1 MTIVDNIE
9 ALLISWLEAKRL
21 AEPALLNW
29 RVLRSWDDSPSEGPE
44 LVVTCT
50 AVDVIHDEDGIVR
63 AGDIEWTISI
73 EQPYDGQGLHALTEA
88 RGILEGILDD
98 VRDAWSSRYADCV
111 VTHNAEAEP
120 VSDGLRYIS
129 TFSGNVFCNF

>member
-9 ALLISWLEAKRL
+9 SLLITWLEAKRQ
-21 AEPALLNW
+21 EQPALLNW
-29 RVLRSWDDSPSEGPE
+29 RVLPAWDDSQSEGPE

-50 AVDVIHDEDGIVR
+50 AVDVVRDEDGIVR

-73 EQPYDGQGLHALTEA
+73 EQPYDGQGLNELTEA
-88 RGILEGILDD
+88 RGILEGILND
-98 VRDAWSSRYADCV
+98 VRDAWSSRYGDCV

>member
-9 ALLISWLEAKRL
+9 SLLIEWLEGKRQ
-21 AEPALLNW
+21 EQPTLLNW
-29 RVLRSWDDSPSEGPE
+29 RVLPAWDDSPSEGPE

-73 EQPYDGQGLHALTEA
+73 EQPYDGQGLHELTEA
-88 RGILEGILDD
+88 RGIIEGILSD
-98 VRDAWSSRYADCV
+98 VRSAWSLRYADCV